1 MKVHKGERISP
12 LYWWMAFPPVAFA
25 FYAFIIFSLCRR
37 LFVFS
42 PSVFVFLSFPGVIR
56 GQRPLIVHPHLSPLP
71 GRVRESEIATHGKIR
86 HARDDGRRW
95 IPVMREEEQPP
106 RVAILPHLRTQV
118 VIASTEEDAFPS
130 SVLFLLFSFLPF
142 VFIFSAFPGGYRG
155 LFPPIACGNLVF
167 LCRGESKKRSPH

>member
-56 GQRPLIVHPHLSPLP
+56 GRCPLIVCGDPEFLTQCNLLYKVAKTTLALPSPVE
-71 GRVRESEIATHGKIR
+71 GFSFR
-86 HARDDGRRW
+86 HA
-95 IPVMREEEQPP
+95 
-106 RVAILPHLRTQV
+106 
-118 VIASTEEDAFPS
+118 
-130 SVLFLLFSFLPF
+130 
-142 VFIFSAFPGGYRG
+142 
-155 LFPPIACGNLVF
+155 
-167 LCRGESKKRSPH
+167 